1 MGPLSKN
8 ISEGKCQRHVV
19 RHCLML
25 LALTFVAGSA
35 AAQNIELEPCT
46 ASAATSRVLGA
57 SERIASAMKANE
69 LHLYQVTL
77 AANQYAHV
85 VVEQK
90 GIDVVISMRDP
101 SGSVLFSRDSPN
113 GKVGPEQISVK
124 AQSAG
129 TYQVGVCTG
138 QTEPAGT
145 YEITLDGP
153 RAPTATDEKRLEA
166 EALQRAGGE
175 EFRVNRNPTT
185 ALELYKQALN
195 KWEELGDNQEQGYIL
210 CAIGEMHRFQ
220 RDFTNSMSNFDQAL
234 LRLQA
239 ANDKS
244 GQAYVHNA
252 MAAAQRDLT
261 AEPAKAKEHYDAA
274 IALRTSI
281 GDRWGELHARNNSGQ
296 LYSRLGKNVAALDNL
311 KGLLSF
317 WRDLGAR
324 DQELNTRNNIATAN
338 IDLGNVSAAYQDF
351 QDLLVACQK
360 EKALCTCEPEKP
372 FCLEGSVHNGLG
384 MVYEVWGR
392 LSDAINEY
400 NEAIKSF
407 SQQQQRGEPGKAK
420 VINNLGLLLASLN
433 DPEAALDQFQTA
445 LSLKQSPGDE
455 ALTRSNIGY
464 VKTLQNNQTEALDQ
478 LEKALKLSENS
489 NERIKAYTLTRLG
502 GAYALSS
509 DKLKALSYYTQALD
523 LSRAIGDVR
532 AEALTLDKMAQLN
545 ASMGQIV
552 KARQLYLDAQKRS
565 QELKDIQGEAAALYG
580 LAQLARRERNF
591 TQAREH
597 IVAAIQKVESLRTST
612 ANYRFRR
619 TYFESR
625 YDYYALET
633 DIHMQIYFDLRAKND
648 LSGAQKELDA
658 ALFAAERARARNLLD
673 VLMESRADIRHAV
686 GVDQDLLKK
695 LLNSE
700 REQQNTLSEKLELLQ
715 NMLAEKGKE
724 KQKAD
729 LEREVR
735 SLDTEL
741 EATQAEIRQQ
751 SRQYAALTQAQPLE
765 PANIQKLLVDDTCI
779 LQYALGDERSY
790 LWLITANEI
799 TPYVLPGQAAI
810 KQATSALTEA
820 IRVYEP
826 RKTSDAV
833 KRVQELRQ
841 AMPTFQRRARELS
854 NLILAPVA
862 SKITNKRLVIV
873 ADGDLQY
880 IPFAA
885 LPVPNT
891 PGSSTAK
898 GKQEFTYLI
907 AKHEIL
913 YEPSASALDLLRKDP
928 PGKATRTVAVIADPV
943 FSKGDERVKNGPPA
957 DKAERASSLEDIQL
971 RQIFRGSGDTANSTL
986 VRLRYSR
993 VEAEAIKAAAP
1004 PGSFMEALDFDAN
1017 RDTVLSDQLKQF
1029 KIIHLATHG
1038 IVNASHPELS
1048 ALVFS
1053 LVDKDG
1059 QSRPGFLR
1067 LNDIYN
1073 LNLAVDLVVLSAC
1086 ETGIG
1091 KEFRSEGLLGLTRG
1105 FMYAG
1110 AERVVATLWKVNDVA
1125 TSELMKRFYTYMLSE
1140 GKPASVALRQAQL
1153 DMIKSGGES
1162 QAPFFWAGF
1171 VLQGEW
1177 K

>member
-8 ISEGKCQRHVV
+8 ISEGKCRRHVV

-46 ASAATSRVLGA
+46 ASAETSRVLGA

-77 AANQYAHV
+77 AANQYVHV

-90 GIDVVISMRDP
+90 GIDVVISVRDP
-101 SGSVLFSRDSPN
+101 GGSVLFSRDSPN

-153 RAPTATDEKRLEA
+153 RMPVAADEKRLEA

-185 ALELYKQALN
+185 ALELYKQALT

-210 CAIGEMHRFQ
+210 CAIGEMHRFR

-244 GQAYVHNA
+244 GQAYVQNA

-261 AEPAKAKEHYDAA
+261 SDPAKAMEHYDAA

-281 GDRWGELHARNNSGQ
+281 GDRWGELHARNNVGH
-296 LYSRLGKNVAALDNL
+296 LYSRLGRNLAALDNL
-311 KGLLSF
+311 NGLLSL
-317 WRDLGAR
+317 WQDLGAR

-372 FCLEGSVHNGLG
+372 FCLEGSIHNGLG
-384 MVYEVWGR
+384 MIYEVWGR

-400 NEAIKSF
+400 NEGIKSF
-407 SQQQQRGEPGKAK
+407 SQQQQRGEAGKAK

-433 DPEAALDQFQTA
+433 DPEAALDHFQTA

-478 LEKALKLSENS
+478 LQKALKLSENS

-509 DKLKALSYYTQALD
+509 DKLKALSYYNQALD
-523 LSRAIGDVR
+523 LIRAIGDVR

-545 ASMGQIV
+545 ASMGQIT

-565 QELKDIQGEAAALYG
+565 HELKDIQGEAAALYG

-597 IVAAIQKVESLRTST
+597 IGAAIQKVESLRTST

-633 DIHMQIYFDLRAKND
+633 DIRMQIYFDLRAKND
-648 LSGAQKELDA
+648 LNGAQQELDA

-686 GVDQDLLKK
+686 GVDQELLKT
-695 LLNSE
+695 E
-700 REQQNTLSEKLELLQ
+700 REQQNKFSEKLELLQ

-724 KQKAD
+724 KQKAE

-735 SLDTEL
+735 SLDSEL
-741 EATQAEIRQQ
+741 AETQGKIREQ

-765 PANIQKLLVDDTCI
+765 PAEIRKLLDEDTCI

-790 LWLITANEI
+790 LWLITAKEI
-799 TPYVLPGQAAI
+799 IPYSLPGQATI
-810 KQATSALTEA
+810 KQATSALTNA
-820 IRVYEP
+820 IRIYEP
-826 RKTSDAV
+826 RKPSDDI

-854 NLILAPVA
+854 NIILAPVA
-862 SKITNKRLVIV
+862 SKIASKRLVIV

-880 IPFAA
+880 VPFAA

-891 PGSSTAK
+891 PASATVR

-913 YEPSASALDLLRKDP
+913 YEPSASALGLLRQDP

-943 FSKGDERVKNGPPA
+943 FSKGDERVKNGPLA
-957 DKAERASSLEDIQL
+957 DKADRASSLEDVQL

-986 VRLRYSR
+986 VRLKYSR

-1029 KIIHLATHG
+1029 RIIHLATHG

-1073 LNLAVDLVVLSAC
+1073 LNLAADLVVLSAC

-1125 TSELMKRFYTYMLSE
+1125 TSQLMKRFYTYMLSE

-1153 DMIKSGGES
+1153 DMIKSGGETE
-1162 QAPFFWAGF
+1162 APFFWAGF

>member
-8 ISEGKCQRHVV
+8 ISEGKCQRHMV

-25 LALTFVAGSA
+25 LALTLVAGSA
-35 AAQNIELEPCT
+35 AAQNIELERCT
-46 ASAATSRVLGA
+46 ASAGSPRLLGTN
-57 SERIASAMKANE
+57 ERLTSAMKANE

-77 AANQYAHV
+77 AANQYVHV

-90 GIDVVISMRDP
+90 GIDVVVSVSDP
-101 SGSVLFSRDSPN
+101 GGNVLFSRDSPN

-129 TYQVGVCTG
+129 AYQVGVCTG

-145 YEITLDGP
+145 YEISLDGP
-153 RAPTATDEKRLEA
+153 RAPAAADEKRLEA
-166 EALQRAGGE
+166 ETLQRAGGE

-195 KWEELGDNQEQGYIL
+195 KWQELGDNQEQGYIL

-220 RDFTNSMSNFDQAL
+220 RDFTNSMANFDQAL

-244 GQAYVHNA
+244 GQAYVQNA

-261 AEPAKAKEHYDAA
+261 SDPAKAMEHYDAA
-274 IALRTSI
+274 ITLRTSI
-281 GDRWGELHARNNSGQ
+281 GDRWGEVHARNNIGH
-296 LYSRLGKNVAALDNL
+296 LYSRLGKNLAALDNL
-311 KGLLSF
+311 KGLLSL
-317 WRDLGAR
+317 WQDLGAR

-384 MVYEVWGR
+384 MIYEVWGR

-464 VKTLQNNQTEALDQ
+464 VKTLQGEQAEAQDQ

-502 GAYALSS
+502 AAYALSS
-509 DKLKALSYYTQALD
+509 DTLKALSYYNQALD

-597 IVAAIQKVESLRTST
+597 IAAAIQEVESLRTST

-633 DIHMQIYFDLRAKND
+633 DIRMQIYFDLRNKND

-673 VLMESRADIRHAV
+673 VLMESRAEIRHAV
-686 GVDQDLLKK
+686 DVDQK
-695 LLNSE
+695 LLNTE
-700 REQQNTLSEKLELLQ
+700 REQQNKLSEKLELLQ

-735 SLDTEL
+735 SLDSEL
-741 EATQAEIRQQ
+741 AGTQGKIREQN
-751 SRQYAALTQAQPLE
+751 RQYAALTQAQPLE
-765 PANIQKLLVDDTCI
+765 PADIRKLLDEDTCI
-779 LQYALGDERSY
+779 LQYAIGDERSY
-790 LWLITANEI
+790 LWLITAKEI
-799 TPYVLPGQAAI
+799 IPYSLPGQATI
-810 KQATSALTEA
+810 KKATSALTEA
-820 IRVYEP
+820 IRIYEP
-826 RKTSDAV
+826 RKTSDDI

-854 NLILAPVA
+854 NIILAPVA
-862 SKITNKRLVIV
+862 SKITSKRLVIV

-891 PGSSTAK
+891 PASTAK
-898 GKQEFTYLI
+898 GRQEFTYLI

-913 YEPSASALDLLRKDP
+913 YEPSASALGLLRQHP

-943 FSKGDERVKNGPPA
+943 FSKGDERVKNGPLA
-957 DKAERASSLEDIQL
+957 DKIERASSLEDVQL
-971 RQIFRGSGDTANSTL
+971 KQIFRGSGDTANNTL

-1004 PGSFMEALDFDAN
+1004 PGSSMEALDFDAN

-1029 KIIHLATHG
+1029 RIIHLATHG

-1053 LVDKDG
+1053 LVNKDG

-1073 LNLAVDLVVLSAC
+1073 LNLGADLVVLSAC

-1091 KEFRSEGLLGLTRG
+1091 KELRSEGLLGLTRG

-1125 TSELMKRFYTYMLSE
+1125 TSELMKRFYIYMLSE

-1153 DMIKSGGES
+1153 DMIKSGGETE
-1162 QAPFFWAGF
+1162 APFFWAGF

>member
-1 MGPLSKN
+1 M
-8 ISEGKCQRHVV
+8 V

-25 LALTFVAGSA
+25 LALTLISGSA
-35 AAQNIELEPCT
+35 AAQNIELETCT
-46 ASAATSRVLGA
+46 ALPGTTRVLGA
-57 SERIASAMKANE
+57 GERITGAMKANE
-69 LHLYQVTL
+69 LHIYQVTL
-77 AANQYAHV
+77 AVNQYAHV

-90 GIDVVISMRDP
+90 GIDVVVSVRDP
-101 SGSVLFSRDSPN
+101 GGNVLFSRDSPN
-113 GKVGPEQISVK
+113 GKVGPEQISIK
-124 AQSAG
+124 AQTAG

-138 QTEPAGT
+138 QTEPSGT
-145 YEITLDGP
+145 YEIRLDGP
-153 RAPTATDEKRLEA
+153 HAPTAIDEKRLEA

-175 EFRVNRNPTT
+175 AFRVNRNPTT
-185 ALELYKQALN
+185 ALELYKQALT
-195 KWEELGDNQEQGYIL
+195 KWEDLGDNQEGGYTL
-210 CAIGEMHRFQ
+210 TAIGEMHRFQ
-220 RDFTNSMSNFDQAL
+220 RDFTSSMSNFVQAL

-244 GQAYVHNA
+244 GQAYVQNA
-252 MAAAQRDLT
+252 IAAAQRDLT
-261 AEPAKAKEHYDAA
+261 YEPAKAMEHYDAV

-281 GDRWGELHARNNSGQ
+281 GDRWGEVHARNNIGY
-296 LYSRLGKNVAALDNL
+296 LYSRLGKNLAALDNF
-311 KGLLSF
+311 KGLLSL
-317 WRDLGAR
+317 WQDLGAR

-360 EKALCTCEPEKP
+360 DKAFCTCEPEKP
-372 FCLEGSVHNGLG
+372 FCLEGSIHNGLG
-384 MVYEVWGR
+384 MIYEVWGR

-400 NEAIKSF
+400 NEAINSF
-407 SQQQQRGEPGKAK
+407 SQQKEKGEPGKAK

-433 DPEAALDQFQTA
+433 DSQAALDQFQTA
-445 LSLKQSPGDE
+445 LLLKQSPGDE

-464 VKTLQNNQTEALDQ
+464 VQTLMGNKAEALEQ
-478 LEKALKLSENS
+478 LEKALTLSQNN

-509 DKLKALSYYTQALD
+509 DKLKALSYYNQALD
-523 LSRAIGDVR
+523 LIRAIGDSR
-532 AEALTLDKMAQLN
+532 AEAITLDKMAQLN
-545 ASMGQIV
+545 TSMGQLA

-565 QELKDIQGEAAALYG
+565 QELKYIQGEAAALYG
-580 LAQLARRERNF
+580 LAQLARRERNLL
-591 TQAREH
+591 QAREH

-633 DIHMQIYFDLRAKND
+633 DIRMQIYFDLRAKND
-648 LSGAQKELDA
+648 SSGAEKELDA

-673 VLMESRADIRHAV
+673 VLMESRAEIRQAV
-686 GVDQDLLKK
+686 GVDHELLKR
-695 LLNSE
+695 E
-700 REQQNTLSEKLELLQ
+700 RDQQNELSEKLELLQ

-724 KQKAD
+724 TQKAG

-735 SLDTEL
+735 SLESSL
-741 EATQAEIRQQ
+741 AETQGKIREH
-751 SRQYAALTQAQPLE
+751 SRQYAALTQAQPFE
-765 PANIQKLLVDDTCI
+765 PAEIRKLLDEDTCI

-790 LWLITANEI
+790 LWLITAKEI
-799 TPYVLPGQAAI
+799 LPYELPGQAAI
-810 KQATSALTEA
+810 KKAASALTEA

-826 RKTSDAV
+826 RKTSDPIKHV
-833 KRVQELRQ
+833 RELRQ
-841 AMPTFQRRARELS
+841 AMPTFQLRARELS
-854 NLILAPVA
+854 DLILARVA
-862 SKITNKRLVIV
+862 AKLTSKRLVIV

-891 PGSSTAK
+891 TGSSTVK
-898 GKQEFTYLI
+898 PKQEFTYLI
-907 AKHEIL
+907 AEHEIV
-913 YEPSASALDLLRKDP
+913 YEPSASALGLLRQDR

-943 FSKGDERVKNGPPA
+943 FSKGDERVKNGPQPEKTA
-957 DKAERASSLEDIQL
+957 PPSSLEDIQL
-971 RQIFRGSGDTANSTL
+971 RQIFRGSGDTANGPL
-986 VRLRYSR
+986 IRLKYSR

-1029 KIIHLATHG
+1029 RIVHLATHG
-1038 IVNASHPELS
+1038 ILNAAHPELS
-1048 ALVFS
+1048 GLVFS
-1053 LVDKDG
+1053 LVDKYG
-1059 QSRPGFLR
+1059 QPRQGFLR

-1073 LNLAVDLVVLSAC
+1073 LNLPADLVVLSAC

-1125 TSELMKRFYTYMLSE
+1125 TSELMKRFYTYMLRE

-1153 DMIKSGGES
+1153 DMIKSGGETE
-1162 QAPFFWAGF
+1162 APFYWAGF

>member
-8 ISEGKCQRHVV
+8 IGEGKCQRHMV
-19 RHCLML
+19 RRYLML
-25 LALTFVAGSA
+25 LALTLVAGSA
-35 AAQNIELEPCT
+35 SAQNIELEPCS
-46 ASAATSRVLGA
+46 ASAETVRVLGA
-57 SERIASAMKANE
+57 GERIASAMKANE

-77 AANQYAHV
+77 AANQYVHV

-90 GIDVVISMRDP
+90 GIDVVVSVRDP
-101 SGSVLFSRDSPN
+101 GGVVLFSRDSPN

-129 TYQVGVCTG
+129 TYQIGVCTG
-138 QTEPAGT
+138 RTEPDGN
-145 YEITLDGP
+145 YEISLDGP

-166 EALQRAGGE
+166 EALQRGGGE
-175 EFRVNRNPTT
+175 EFRINGSPST
-185 ALELYKQALN
+185 AKERYEQAL
-195 KWEELGDNQEQGYIL
+195 KIWQELGDNQEQGYIL

-220 RDFTNSMSNFDQAL
+220 RDFTNSMSNFDKAL
-234 LRLQA
+234 LCLQA

-244 GQAYVHNA
+244 GQAYVQNA

-261 AEPAKAKEHYDAA
+261 TEPAKAMEYYDAA
-274 IALRTSI
+274 ISLRTSI
-281 GDRWGELHARNNSGQ
+281 GDRWGEVHARNNIGH
-296 LYSRLGKNVAALDNL
+296 LYSRLGKNLAALDNL
-311 KGLLSF
+311 KGLLSL
-317 WRDLGAR
+317 WQDLGAR

-351 QDLLVACQK
+351 QDLLAACQK
-360 EKALCTCEPEKP
+360 DKAFCTCEPEKP
-372 FCLEGSVHNGLG
+372 FCLEGSIHNGLG

-400 NEAIKSF
+400 NQAINSF
-407 SQQQQRGEPGKAK
+407 SQQKEKGEPGKAK
-420 VINNLGLLLASLN
+420 VINNLGLLLASIN

-445 LSLKQSPGDE
+445 LSLKQSFGDE

-464 VKTLQNNQTEALDQ
+464 VKTLQNHQAEALDQ

-509 DKLKALSYYTQALD
+509 DKLKALSYYNQALD
-523 LSRAIGDVR
+523 LIRAIGDVR

-591 TQAREH
+591 TQACEH

-633 DIHMQIYFDLRAKND
+633 DIRMQIYFDLRAKND
-648 LSGAQKELDA
+648 LSGAQEELDA

-673 VLMESRADIRHAV
+673 VLMESRADIRHAE
-686 GVDQDLLKK
+686 GVDQQ
-695 LLNSE
+695 LLNTE
-700 REQQNTLSEKLELLQ
+700 REQQNKLSEKLELLQ

-735 SLDTEL
+735 SLDSEL
-741 EATQAEIRQQ
+741 AGTQGKIREQ
-751 SRQYAALTQAQPLE
+751 SRQYAALTQAKPLE
-765 PANIQKLLVDDTCI
+765 PAEIRKLLDEDTCI
-779 LQYALGDERSY
+779 LQYAIGDERSY
-790 LWLITANEI
+790 LWLITVKEI
-799 TPYVLPGQAAI
+799 IPYSLPGQAAI
-810 KQATSALTEA
+810 KKATSALTEA
-820 IRVYEP
+820 IRIYEP

-833 KRVQELRQ
+833 ARVQELRQ

-854 NLILAPVA
+854 NIILAPVA
-862 SKITNKRLVIV
+862 SKITSKRLVIV

-891 PGSSTAK
+891 PTVKA
-898 GKQEFTYLI
+898 KQEFTYLI

-913 YEPSASALDLLRKDP
+913 YEPSASALGLLRQHP
-928 PGKATRTVAVIADPV
+928 PGKATQTVAVIADPV
-943 FSKGDERVKNGPPA
+943 FSKGDERVKNGPLA
-957 DKAERASSLEDIQL
+957 DKAERASSLEDVQL

-1004 PGSFMEALDFDAN
+1004 AGSFMEALDFDAN

-1053 LVDKDG
+1053 LVNKDG

-1073 LNLAVDLVVLSAC
+1073 LNLAADLVVLSAC

-1091 KEFRSEGLLGLTRG
+1091 QEFRSEGLLGLTRG

-1153 DMIKSGGES
+1153 DMIKSGGET